1 MNNISY
7 VYHSIMGILLL
18 CQYSYVYDDICR
30 GIMNIFLW
38 NANENNMFVAGH
50 LLPWWYL
57 ATRGRPSGA
66 MPWRWLAF
74 AAWWLYSTHPQNN
87 KKSKNPLSMRV
98 GYDWYTYIYMHI
110 TIYISLIYICV
121 CVRKHKNYQ
130 TLDSMLELVGRF
142 FARIYVSRCTRGM
155 SENILG

>member
-110 TIYISLIYICV
+110 TIYISLIYI
-121 CVRKHKNYQ
+121 Y
-130 TLDSMLELVGRF
+130 
-142 FARIYVSRCTRGM
+142 IYVSESIILSNTRFYVRVGWQILCP
-155 SENILG
+155 NICQ